1 MFEDDWD
8 LDAYHEDIRTAYHQL
23 RVIYPSLGPFRAP
36 RANDSET
43 VKSIFDNLREF
54 MCSCPI
60 LFPEFVDWE
69 KECLKGTRNG
79 KENNQDTGKL
89 KRMIDPLISLSHSL
103 KRKLEEAQD
112 DYDDLGE
119 IFNHFNGEV
128 YDDKGVNSW
137 IKDPSAVNPPTP
149 TSNRTRN
156 NSTKSSSSKRS
167 SDEFK
172 ETTSPKKAKVTPPK
186 TTPLQINPFVSR
198 PFTKTTS
205 EPKAILNDHRPAF
218 HRNAVFPGIL
228 PRTYST
234 STQSTEYVE
243 ESLTLS
249 RDTSSTTL
257 TSVTPSTS
265 VSIIPA
271 ALPTR
276 PASLPIPQAG
286 CQNGQSPAIEVTTSR
301 YTAMLNKLKVKFH
314 FQWEL
319 ERMIS
324 QHETLTWD
332 QIEIGDL
339 HEFRGQ
345 SSLDMVHLVDEILR
359 RAETRLLESDPID
372 ATRREISER
381 KAMLL
386 TEVDRE
392 EDSIWAN
399 DLRGVGNES
408 FDWPYGGKIQ
418 YTLSVQLAS
427 RGEECTELLSEH
439 ISPSQA
445 NNPYRVRRSFER
457 NHSAPSGSTRNHCNP
472 PHTHVDTITTFPETR
487 SFPFKF
493 ELRPPEMPG
502 KSFRLARRFG
512 SRRCISLKTKDIPLG
527 TRKELQDMLVGR
539 RLIILGRPYRAFWA
553 TADGENVMLIEMPEE
568 GSGIVTKGRED
579 ESKMPS
585 FQELLYRY
593 NDLNR
598 KPNQAMAKWAARP
611 QILFSDSVPATKVQL
626 SEIQEGPDIVA
637 QSAQLQ
643 EDPTTEEILTDGC
656 GLMSESLA
664 LRIYQHP
671 SLTLLNGRPSVVQ
684 MRVGGSKGLLALMS
698 PRQATQYPI
707 KEILLRDSMIKA
719 LSASNYEND
728 PSLLTVDVLK
738 CEALKIGASISS
750 EAIIAMVHNGVP
762 AQVFVKMAEHEL
774 DALRDAFLPSQLEGE
789 SEDDMFIRIYTSC
802 YGIGG
807 VGMDK
812 KKRMARKEGKS
823 MRAAGLAKGHWT
835 DEAGND
841 DDEDGNPMTVN
852 AAERFDVDPISGQP
866 NSLCEALMEA
876 VASGFNPATS
886 PYTASKLHHVMEN
899 LSKKIVREFKIPVQQ
914 SLTAFIVPD
923 SLQLLAPDELFIC
936 FSGKGPIDESTQ
948 IPIPYLE
955 GEVLAYRSPCKVPTD
970 VRRLKAVF
978 KPELTYLKDCIVLS
992 ANSQLCKR
1000 SPASYLGG
1008 GDYDGDTVTL
1018 FWNQDL
1024 VQPFKNADDHFA
1036 ETPENFVE
1044 ENFDKSV
1051 TKGTEF
1057 LESIEGLSEDEKIA
1071 RMQEWLIGGVTGDE
1085 LTGIYSGLHEN
1096 AVYTLGYSHPE
1107 TIRLARMF
1115 CHVLDA
1121 RKSGLRVKPEKLRE
1135 DKKRYGGDL
1144 EWKLWK
1150 KGDEAERI
1158 RNVNLLRREKG
1169 LGSFI
1174 MDKLKTQGEAHR
1186 TRMMGSF
1193 VLKPETLNDE
1203 DFKGLAKLWEDVK
1216 RDPLMKYI
1224 PNWQDQIDRMEI
1236 HVRTCS
1242 DIRQLIIQGRCGDV
1256 QQTYQDILEGKTPIT
1271 KNRPGTGTYS
1281 PTKQQKIESSES
1293 TLERLAKIRQ
1303 LALTWKENPGVHGA
1317 PLLLRWNVSEL
1328 KLSCLAGMV
1337 VGKKPAQTCPFD
1349 LDYTG
1354 FCAMQAKSN
1363 GRNFRVTLAAIH
1375 EDMKPSNK
1383 IRTTS

>member
-1 MFEDDWD
+1 MSENDWD

-43 VKSIFDNLREF
+43 VKSIFNNLREF
-54 MCSCPI
+54 MCNCPI

-69 KECLKGTRNG
+69 EECLKEVKNG
-79 KENNQDTGKL
+79 NKNKDKDTGRL

-103 KRKLEEAQD
+103 KRKLEEAQN
-112 DYDDLGE
+112 DYDGLGE
-119 IFNHFNGEV
+119 IFNNFNGEV
-128 YDDKGVNSW
+128 YVERGVNGWMTDSN
-137 IKDPSAVNPPTP
+137 AVKPPTP

-156 NSTKSSSSKRS
+156 NSSKSSSSKRS
-167 SDEFK
+167 SDELE
-172 ETTSPKKAKVTPPK
+172 ETTSPKKAKVTPSE
-186 TTPLQINPFVSR
+186 TTPLQVNPFVSR
-198 PFTKTTS
+198 PFVKTTS
-205 EPKAILNDHRPAF
+205 EPQPISNGHRSALYRVTGFPKA
-218 HRNAVFPGIL
+218 FPRIE
-228 PRTYST
+228 ST
-234 STQSTEYVE
+234 STESTEYVE
-243 ESLTLS
+243 DSRTLS
-249 RDTSSTTL
+249 RNTSTTTL

-265 VSIIPA
+265 ISTIPS
-271 ALPTR
+271 ALPSR
-276 PASLPIPQAG
+276 PASLPSPQADFH
-286 CQNGQSPAIEVTTSR
+286 CARSPAIEVTTSR
-301 YTAMLNKLKVKFH
+301 YTAMLNKSKVKFH

-324 QHETLTWD
+324 QHDTLTWD

-339 HEFRGQ
+339 HEFKDQ
-345 SSLDMVHLVDEILR
+345 SSLGMIHLIDDTLR
-359 RAETRLLESDPID
+359 KAEARLLGSEPINVL
-372 ATRREISER
+372 RREISER

-392 EDSIWAN
+392 EDSIMAN

-408 FDWPYGGKIQ
+408 VDWPYGGKIQ

-427 RGEECTELLSEH
+427 RGEECTELLTEH

-445 NNPYRVRRSFER
+445 NNPYRVRRPFER
-457 NHSAPSGSTRNHCNP
+457 NHSAPSGSTRNHSNP
-472 PHTHVDTITTFPETR
+472 PHTHIKTITTFSETR

-527 TRKELQDMLVGR
+527 KRKELQDMLVGR

-553 TADGENVMLIEMPEE
+553 TADGENVMLVEMPEE

-579 ESKMPS
+579 EPKMPS
-585 FQELLYRY
+585 FHELLYRY

-611 QILFSDSVPATKVQL
+611 QILFSDSVPAARVEL
-626 SEIQEGPDIVA
+626 SDIQEGPDVVA
-637 QSAQLQ
+637 SSAQLK

-698 PRQATQYPI
+698 PSQATQYPI

-728 PSLLTVDVLK
+728 PSLLIVDVLK
-738 CEALKIGASISS
+738 CEALKIGANISS

-762 AQVFVKMAEHEL
+762 AQVFVKMAENEL

-789 SEDDMFIRIYTSC
+789 SEDDMFIRIFTSC

-812 KKRMARKEGKS
+812 KKRTARKEGKS
-823 MRAAGLAKGHWT
+823 LRAAGLAKGHSK

-841 DDEDGNPMTVN
+841 DDEDGSITVN

-876 VASGFNPATS
+876 VVSGFNPATS
-886 PYTASKLHHVMEN
+886 PYTASKLHHVMET

-936 FSGKGPIDESTQ
+936 FSGKGPIHETTQ

-978 KPELTYLKDCIVLS
+978 KPELAYLKDCIVLS

-1008 GDYDGDTVTL
+1008 GDYDGDTLTL
-1018 FWNQDL
+1018 FWNQEM
-1024 VQPFKNADDHFA
+1024 VQPFKDAEDHFA
-1036 ETPENFVE
+1036 ETPETFVKD
-1044 ENFDKSV
+1044 NFDKSV

-1121 RKSGLRVKPEKLRE
+1121 RKSGLRVKPGKLIE

-1144 EWKLWK
+1144 DWKLWK
-1150 KGDEAERI
+1150 KGDDAQIE
-1158 RNVNLLRREKG
+1158 RNVNLLKRGKG
-1169 LGSFI
+1169 LGGFI
-1174 MDKLKTQGEAHR
+1174 MDKLRIQGEGHR
-1186 TRMMGSF
+1186 VRMMGSF
-1193 VLKPETLNDE
+1193 VREPDTLNDE
-1203 DFKGLAKLWEDVK
+1203 DFKGLAKLWKDVK
-1216 RDPLMKYI
+1216 RDPLMSYI
-1224 PNWQDQIDRMEI
+1224 PDWQDQIDQMEQ
-1236 HVRTCS
+1236 HVRACS
-1242 DIRQLIIQGRCGDV
+1242 DIRQLIVQGRCEDV
-1256 QQTYQDILEGKTPIT
+1256 QQTYQTILEGKEPTP
-1271 KNRPGTGTYS
+1271 KNRSGTCS
-1281 PTKQQKIESSES
+1281 PTKKPSKIESSES
-1293 TLERLAKIRQ
+1293 ALERLTKMRQ
-1303 LALTWKENPGVHGA
+1303 LALIWKENPEVHDA
-1317 PLLLRWNVSEL
+1317 PLLFGWNVSEL

-1337 VGKKPAQTCPFD
+1337 VGTKSSQTAPFD
-1349 LDYTG
+1349 LDFTG

-1363 GRNFRVTLAAIH
+1363 GKDCRVILASIRAS
-1375 EDMKPSNK
+1375 MKPATR
-1383 IRTTS
+1383 IRKRS

>member
-1 MFEDDWD
+1 MSEDDWD

-43 VKSIFDNLREF
+43 VKSIFNNLREF
-54 MCSCPI
+54 MCNCPI

-69 KECLKGTRNG
+69 KELLKGVKNG
-79 KENNQDTGKL
+79 NRDNQDTGKL

-103 KRKLEEAQD
+103 KRKLEEAQN
-112 DYDDLGE
+112 DYDGLGE
-119 IFNHFNGEV
+119 IFNDFNGEV
-128 YDDKGVNSW
+128 YDERGVNGWMRDSNT
-137 IKDPSAVNPPTP
+137 VNPPTP

-167 SDEFK
+167 SDEFE

-186 TTPLQINPFVSR
+186 TTPLQVNPFVSR

-205 EPKAILNDHRPAF
+205 EPKAISNDHRPAF
-218 HRNAVFPGIL
+218 HRNAVFPKIF
-228 PRTYST
+228 PHTYST

-265 VSIIPA
+265 VSTIPA

-324 QHETLTWD
+324 QHETLTWE

-359 RAETRLLESDPID
+359 GAETRLLRSDPID

-392 EDSIWAN
+392 EVSIMAN
-399 DLRGVGNES
+399 DLRGVGNDS
-408 FDWPYGGKIQ
+408 VDWPYGGKIQ

-427 RGEECTELLSEH
+427 RGEECTELLPER

-445 NNPYRVRRSFER
+445 NNPYRARKVFER
-457 NHSAPSGSTRNHCNP
+457 THSAPSGSTRDQTNP
-472 PHTHVDTITTFPETR
+472 LHPHTHTSVALSESR

-512 SRRCISLKTKDIPLG
+512 SRRCISLKTADIPFG
-527 TRKELQDMLVGR
+527 KRKELQNMLVGR
-539 RLIILGRPYRAFWA
+539 RLIVLGRPYRAFWA
-553 TADGENVMLIEMPEE
+553 AADGENVMLVEVPEE
-568 GSGIVTKGRED
+568 GNGIVTKGRED
-579 ESKMPS
+579 EPKMPS
-585 FQELLYRY
+585 FQELLYLY

-598 KPNQAMAKWAARP
+598 KPKQAMAKWAARP
-611 QILFSDSVPATKVQL
+611 QILLSESVPAANVGFTA
-626 SEIQEGPDIVA
+626 IQEIPDIVTWNA
-637 QSAQLQ
+637 QRKDS
-643 EDPTTEEILTDGC
+643 PSTEEVLTDGC

-664 LRIYQHP
+664 LRIYQHH
-671 SLTLLNGRPSVVQ
+671 SLTLSNGRPSVVQ

-698 PRQATQYPI
+698 HDQAAQYPG
-707 KEILLRDSMIKA
+707 KDILLRDSMIKA
-719 LSASNYEND
+719 LSASNYEDD

-738 CEALKIGASISS
+738 CEVLKIGANISS

-762 AQVFVKMAEHEL
+762 AQVFVKMAENEL

-789 SEDDMFIRIYTSC
+789 SEDDMFTRIFRSC

-807 VGMDK
+807 VGMGQ
-812 KKRMARKEGKS
+812 KKRKTRQEGKS
-823 MRAAGLAKGHWT
+823 LRAAGLAKGHW
-835 DEAGND
+835 N
-841 DDEDGNPMTVN
+841 DEDGNNDDDDGDPMTVN

-876 VASGFNPATS
+876 VVSGFNPATS
-886 PYTASKLHHVMEN
+886 PYAASKLHHVMET
-899 LSKKIVREFKIPVQQ
+899 LSKKIVRGFKIPVQQ

-936 FSGKGPIDESTQ
+936 FSGKGPIHETTQ

-970 VRRLKAVF
+970 VRKLKAVF
-978 KPELTYLKDCIVLS
+978 KPELAYLKDCIVLS

-1008 GDYDGDTVTL
+1008 GDYDGDTLTL
-1018 FWNQDL
+1018 FWNQEM
-1024 VQPFKNADDHFA
+1024 VQPFKNAEDHFA
-1036 ETPENFVE
+1036 ETPETFVE
-1044 ENFDKSV
+1044 DNFDKSV

-1121 RKSGLRVKPEKLRE
+1121 RKSGLRVKPGKLIE

-1144 EWKLWK
+1144 DWKLWK
-1150 KGDEAERI
+1150 KGDDAQIE
-1158 RNVNLLRREKG
+1158 RNVNLRKRGKG
-1169 LGSFI
+1169 LGGFI
-1174 MDKLKTQGEAHR
+1174 MDKLKIQGEGHR
-1186 TRMMGSF
+1186 VRMMGSF
-1193 VLKPETLNDE
+1193 VREPDTLNDE
-1203 DFKGLAKLWEDVK
+1203 DFKELAKLWKDVK
-1216 RDPLMKYI
+1216 RDPLMSYI
-1224 PNWQDQIDRMEI
+1224 PDWQDQIDQMEQ
-1236 HVRTCS
+1236 HVRACS
-1242 DIRQLIIQGRCGDV
+1242 DIRQLIVQGRCEDV
-1256 QQTYQDILEGKTPIT
+1256 QQTYQTILEGKEPTP
-1271 KNRPGTGTYS
+1271 KNRSGTCS
-1281 PTKQQKIESSES
+1281 PTKKPSKIESSELA
-1293 TLERLAKIRQ
+1293 LERLTKMRQ
-1303 LALTWKENPGVHGA
+1303 LALIWKENPEVHDA
-1317 PLLLRWNVSEL
+1317 PLLFRWNVNEL

-1337 VGKKPAQTCPFD
+1337 VGKKPSQMSPFD
-1349 LDYTG
+1349 FDFTG

-1363 GRNFRVTLAAIH
+1363 GKDFKVALASIH
-1375 EDMKPSNK
+1375 ANMKPVTK
-1383 IRTTS
+1383 IRKQS